1 MKFLGI
7 YFSAIHS
14 VNSHT
19 LLSTLTD
26 GEVML
31 LSKASKDL
39 VFDEKLTKWPK
50 LAVVIKILI
59 Y

>member
-39 VFDEKLTKWPK
+39 VFDEKLTK
-50 LAVVIKILI
+50 
-59 Y
+59 